1 MENAPVVSEE
11 TEIVSRDNTESL
23 EIAAPHRRVGFFGI
37 LGRFLLAVAVIAG
50 AAYAIS
56 NSVNNKSE
64 GVQRQARERSFTV
77 AVEEIVKGTFSPS
90 IRAYGEIIA
99 ANMIDIRAQVSGT
112 ATGVSDNLAVGGHV
126 SAGERLVLIDPFN
139 YEIAILDARAGLA
152 DAQIQLR
159 VAKEQLRIERVN
171 LDVAENQLEL
181 ASRDLE
187 RGQALVNQGSVT
199 NKVVEDR
206 TFLVTQRRQ
215 SVTQHE
221 SNISVQEAGMQ
232 RQETDI
238 LRAQANIQLAQ
249 RALANT
255 AILAPFDAVVVQAN
269 VVRGRVVS
277 QNEVVAQ
284 MYERDALDVRFVLSD
299 KQYGQLVNAGL
310 VGRTIVAMWDID
322 PVPLRATGKVTRAG
336 AQVNAALGG
345 VEVFARLSG
354 EGIENF
360 RSGAFVSVE
369 VDGLE
374 YADAFQVPE
383 TAIYENNHLYVVRED
398 RMSRIDLTILSRDGA
413 NVIISAD
420 IAADDRVILTRVAQA
435 GEGLKVRIEGEAPAF
450 GGPSGPGGGNR
461 PGNADGAAGNRGQGG
476 RPGADG
482 NSGANG
488 NGSAGERPQR
498 GDGQGPAAG
507 RGAGGPES
515 GGPGSGGPGNGG
527 PRSGGPRAGA
537 AAPGGN

>member
-11 TEIVSRDNTESL
+11 TDIASTDKPESF
-23 EIAAPHRRVGFFGI
+23 ETATPHRRVGFYGI
-37 LGRFLLAVAVIAG
+37 VGRFLLAVAVIAG
-50 AAYAIS
+50 AALMIF
-56 NSVNNKSE
+56 NSVNNKPE
-64 GVQRQARERSFTV
+64 GVKRQARERSFTV
-77 AVEEIVKGTFSPS
+77 AVEEITRGTFSPS
-90 IRAYGEIIA
+90 IRAFGEIIA

-112 ATGVSDNLAVGGHV
+112 ATGVSQNLAVGGHV

-159 VAKEQLRIERVN
+159 VAKEQLRIERIN
-171 LDVAENQLEL
+171 LDVAVNQLEL
-181 ASRDLE
+181 ATRDLE
-187 RGQALVNQGSVT
+187 RGQALVSQGSVT

-206 TFLVTQRRQ
+206 EFLVTQRAQ

-249 RALANT
+249 RALKNT
-255 AILAPFDAVVVQAN
+255 SILAPFDAVVVSAN

-284 MYERDALDVRFVLSD
+284 MYERGALDVRFVLSD

-310 VGRTIVAMWDID
+310 VGRDITVTWAID
-322 PVPLRATGKVTRAG
+322 PVPLVATGMVTRAG

-354 EGIENF
+354 EGIESF

-369 VDGLE
+369 VEGLD
-374 YADAFQVPE
+374 YADAFKVPE
-383 TAIYENNHLYVVRED
+383 TAIYENSHLYVVREG

-413 NVIISAD
+413 DVIISAD
-420 IAADDRVILTRVAQA
+420 IAGDDRVILTRVAQA
-435 GEGLKVRIEGEAPAF
+435 GEGLKVRIEGEEPAF
-450 GGPSGPGGGNR
+450 GGPGGPGG
-461 PGNADGAAGNRGQGG
+461 PGNAGGNRGQGG

-482 NSGANG
+482 KPDTDGKPSADGKNGANKG
-488 NGSAGERPQR
+488 AGAGGRPQR

-507 RGAGGPES
+507 S
-515 GGPGSGGPGNGG
+515 Q
-527 PRSGGPRAGA
+527 RSGGGNRGA
-537 AAPGGN
+537 AAAGGS